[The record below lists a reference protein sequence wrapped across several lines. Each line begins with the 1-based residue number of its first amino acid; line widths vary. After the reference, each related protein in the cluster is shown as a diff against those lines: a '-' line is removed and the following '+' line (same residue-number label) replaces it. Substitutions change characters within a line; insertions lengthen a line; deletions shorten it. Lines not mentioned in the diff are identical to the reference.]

1 MFIET
6 IVIYTC
12 QIVAVFICRKLLG
25 LYTFKICA
33 MVSEIDKKKL
43 ACHLLSSS
51 LKDILFIQIIPDH
64 IENCASA
71 LDYFL

>member
-1 MFIET
+1 
-6 IVIYTC
+6 
-12 QIVAVFICRKLLG
+12 
-25 LYTFKICA
+25 
-33 MVSEIDKKKL
+33 MVSEIVKKKL